1 MRKILFLIYIFI
13 LSLTS
18 MAISGQVID
27 VADGDTLVIRSGSK
41 KIRVRMYGIDAPEL
55 KQRYGEVSKKYL
67 EDRIL
72 HKKVDIKVMDE
83 DKYGRKVGKVFY
95 KSKDMN
101 LEMIAT
107 GNAWFYEY
115 HAKREK
121 SYRKAFKKAQ
131 EERLGLWRDK
141 NPENPREY
149 RMKHRRE
156 D

>member
-72 HKKVDIKVMDE
+72 HKKVDIKVI
-83 DKYGRKVGKVFY
+83 K
-95 KSKDMN
+95 
-101 LEMIAT
+101 
-107 GNAWFYEY
+107 
-115 HAKREK
+115 
-121 SYRKAFKKAQ
+121 
-131 EERLGLWRDK
+131 
-141 NPENPREY
+141 
-149 RMKHRRE
+149 
-156 D
+156 